1 MAFLKKGDLVMVAG
15 FDTAGV
21 VMKDFGKKVRV
32 KVAFPTGVVNVPIV
46 DKADVVAVDLVAIDA
61 AAA

>member
-1 MAFLKKGDLVMVAG
+1 MAFLKKGDLVVVAG

-21 VMKDFGKKVRV
+21 VVKDFGKKVRV
-32 KVAFPTGVVNVPIV
+32 KIAFPTGVINVPVV
-46 DKADVVAVDLVAIDA
+46 DKADVTPLDLVAYDA

>member
-1 MAFLKKGDLVMVAG
+1 MALFKKGDLVVVAG

-21 VMKDFGKKVRV
+21 VVKDFGKKVRV
-32 KVAFPTGVVNVPIV
+32 KIKFPTGAVNVPII
-46 DKADVVAVDLVAIDA
+46 DKADVTLLDLVAYDA